1 MFRHSEIYSILRERQ
16 VRKEN
21 LEAEGGEQCQPFVAP
36 LEEAVEATTLSDE
49 EGEVQSDGEVKEV
62 LAMAPE
68 TTPQFVEVP
77 HARQKRKREG
87 TDTDYGHGRK
97 HASRSTR
104 GFVRELDSAAA
115 EDQILDYGNEPSA
128 AEVPSGFEAQTTEV
142 PGSHPESQAR
152 PTKGKKIWWP
162 IIQAA

>member
-21 LEAEGGEQCQPFVAP
+21 LEAEGGEQCEPIVSP
-36 LEEAVEATTLSDE
+36 PEEAVDATMLSDE
-49 EGEVQSDGEVKEV
+49 EGGVQSDGEVKEV

-68 TTPQFVEVP
+68 TTPQSVEFT

-87 TDTDYGHGRK
+87 TDTGYIHGRK

-128 AEVPSGFEAQTTEV
+128 VEVPREFEAQTTEV
-142 PGSHPESQAR
+142 TGSHPESQAR
-152 PTKGKKIWWP
+152 PTEGKKIWWP
-162 IIQAA
+162 IIQAT